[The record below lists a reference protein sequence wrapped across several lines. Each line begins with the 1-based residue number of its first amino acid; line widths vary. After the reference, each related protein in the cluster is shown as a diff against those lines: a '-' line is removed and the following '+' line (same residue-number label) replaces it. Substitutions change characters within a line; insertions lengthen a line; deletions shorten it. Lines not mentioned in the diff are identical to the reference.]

1 MVNFRVYQRAK
12 PASGMGKLVSGIGV
26 RGSPEAH
33 HWTKFG
39 PLRLPDAGV
48 LEQGK
53 VNHGT

>member
-1 MVNFRVYQRAK
+1 MDFRVYQRAK

-39 PLRLPDAGV
+39 PLRLLDAGV